1 MLNRMLLIFVIV
13 FTVGNLALILNLRED
28 VQANTK
34 WTSKLEQ
41 TNTALV
47 GRYDEKILDLQEHFE
62 SLKMDSDYLYQDILT
77 NHATIKTLEGDITSG
92 LSQLELRLS
101 ALSIELGA
109 LNDRLTELETVE
121 VPEPLEVVEEPEIIE
136 PYVVTNEVNKVVAE
150 PLACPKPI
158 KNRDFSYYIR
168 NLTINKT
175 VAFRVIYDL
184 QDGVVNNVAFENN
197 PPSSVRRATVRYL
210 NSLDFSGATATN
222 CSIPFRINI

>member
-1 MLNRMLLIFVIV
+1 MLNRMLLIFVII

-62 SLKMDSDYLYQDILT
+62 SLKMDADYLYQDILT
-77 NHATIKTLEGDITSG
+77 NHATIKNLEGDITSG
-92 LSQLELRLS
+92 LNQLELRLS
-101 ALSIELGA
+101 ALSVELGA
-109 LNDRLTELETVE
+109 LKDRLTELETVE
-121 VPEPLEVVEEPEIIE
+121 IPEPPEVVEEPEIIE
-136 PYVVTNEVNKVVAE
+136 PYVVTNEVDKVVAE

-168 NLTINKT
+168 NLTLNKA
-175 VAFRVIYDL
+175 VSFRVIYDL
-184 QDGVVNNVAFENN
+184 QDGVVDNVAFENN

-210 NSLDFSGATATN
+210 NSLDFSEATAVN
-222 CSIPFRINI
+222 CSIPFKINI

>member
-1 MLNRMLLIFVIV
+1 MLLIFVII

-62 SLKMDSDYLYQDILT
+62 SLKMDIDYLYQDILT
-77 NHATIKTLEGDITSG
+77 NHANIKNLEGDITSG

-101 ALSIELGA
+101 ALSVELGA
-109 LNDRLTELETVE
+109 VKDKLTELETVE
-121 VPEPLEVVEEPEIIE
+121 MPEPPKVVEEPEITE
-136 PYVVTNEVNKVVAE
+136 PYVVTNEVDKVVAE

-168 NLTINKT
+168 NLTLNKA

-184 QDGVVNNVAFENN
+184 QDGVVDNVAFENN

-210 NSLDFSGATATN
+210 NSLDFSGATAVN
-222 CSIPFRINI
+222 CSIPFKIKI

>member
-1 MLNRMLLIFVIV
+1 MLLIFVII

-62 SLKMDSDYLYQDILT
+62 SLKMDIDYLYQDILT
-77 NHATIKTLEGDITSG
+77 NHANIKNLEGDITSG
-92 LSQLELRLS
+92 LNQLELRLS
-101 ALSIELGA
+101 ALSVELGA
-109 LNDRLTELETVE
+109 LKDRLTELETVE
-121 VPEPLEVVEEPEIIE
+121 IPEPPEVVEEPVITK
-136 PYVVTNEVNKVVAE
+136 PYVVTNEVDKVVAE

-168 NLTINKT
+168 NLTLNKA

-184 QDGVVNNVAFENN
+184 QDGVVDNVAFENN

-210 NSLDFSGATATN
+210 NSLDFSGATAVN
-222 CSIPFRINI
+222 CSIPFKINI

>member
-1 MLNRMLLIFVIV
+1 MLNRMLLIFVII

-62 SLKMDSDYLYQDILT
+62 SLKMDADYLYQDILT
-77 NHATIKTLEGDITSG
+77 NHANIKNLEGDITSG

-101 ALSIELGA
+101 ALSVELGA
-109 LNDRLTELETVE
+109 VKDRLTELETVE
-121 VPEPLEVVEEPEIIE
+121 IPEPPKVVEEPEITE
-136 PYVVTNEVNKVVAE
+136 PYVVTNEVDKVVAE

-168 NLTINKT
+168 NLTLNKA

-184 QDGVVNNVAFENN
+184 QDGVVDNVAFENN

-210 NSLDFSGATATN
+210 NSLDFSGATAVN
-222 CSIPFRINI
+222 CSIPFKINI

>member
-1 MLNRMLLIFVIV
+1 MLNRMLLIFVII

-62 SLKMDSDYLYQDILT
+62 SLKMDADYLYQDILT
-77 NHATIKTLEGDITSG
+77 NHATIKNLEGDITSG

-101 ALSIELGA
+101 ALSVELGA

-121 VPEPLEVVEEPEIIE
+121 IPEPPEVVEEPEIIE
-136 PYVVTNEVNKVVAE
+136 PYVVTNEVDKVVAE

-168 NLTINKT
+168 NLTLNKA
-175 VAFRVIYDL
+175 VSFRVIYDL
-184 QDGVVNNVAFENN
+184 QDGVVDNVAFENN

-210 NSLDFSGATATN
+210 NSLDFSEATAVN
-222 CSIPFRINI
+222 CSIPFKINI

>member
-1 MLNRMLLIFVIV
+1 MLLIFVII

-62 SLKMDSDYLYQDILT
+62 SLKMDIDYLYQDILT
-77 NHATIKTLEGDITSG
+77 NHANIKNLEGDITSG
-92 LSQLELRLS
+92 LNQLELRLS
-101 ALSIELGA
+101 ALSVELGA
-109 LNDRLTELETVE
+109 LKDRLTELETVE
-121 VPEPLEVVEEPEIIE
+121 IPEPPEVVEEPVITE
-136 PYVVTNEVNKVVAE
+136 PYVVTNEVDKVVAE

-168 NLTINKT
+168 NLTLNKA

-184 QDGVVNNVAFENN
+184 QDGVVDNVAFENN

-210 NSLDFSGATATN
+210 NSLDFSGATAIN
-222 CSIPFRINI
+222 CSIPFKIKI

>member
-1 MLNRMLLIFVIV
+1 MLNRMLLIFVII

-62 SLKMDSDYLYQDILT
+62 SLKMDADYLYQDILT
-77 NHATIKTLEGDITSG
+77 NHATIKNLEGDITSG
-92 LSQLELRLS
+92 LNQLELRLS
-101 ALSIELGA
+101 ALSVELGA

-121 VPEPLEVVEEPEIIE
+121 IPEPPEVVEEPEIIE
-136 PYVVTNEVNKVVAE
+136 PYVVTNEVDKVVAE

-168 NLTINKT
+168 NLTLNKA

-184 QDGVVNNVAFENN
+184 QDGVVDNVAFENN

-210 NSLDFSGATATN
+210 NSLDFSEATAVN
-222 CSIPFRINI
+222 CSIPFKINI

>member
-1 MLNRMLLIFVIV
+1 MLLIFVIV

-62 SLKMDSDYLYQDILT
+62 SLKMDADYLYQDILT
-77 NHATIKTLEGDITSG
+77 NHATIKNLEGDITSG

-101 ALSIELGA
+101 ALSVELGA

-184 QDGVVNNVAFENN
+184 QDGVVDNVVFENN
-197 PPSSVRRATVRYL
+197 PSGGVRRATVRYL

>member
-1 MLNRMLLIFVIV
+1 MLLIFVII

-47 GRYDEKILDLQEHFE
+47 GRYDEKMLDLQEHFE
-62 SLKMDSDYLYQDILT
+62 SLKMDADYLYQDILT
-77 NHATIKTLEGDITSG
+77 NHATIKNLEGDITSG

-101 ALSIELGA
+101 AFSVELGA

-121 VPEPLEVVEEPEIIE
+121 VPEPPEVVEEPEIIE
-136 PYVVTNEVNKVVAE
+136 PYVVTNEVDKVVAE

-158 KNRDFSYYIR
+158 KNRDFGYYIR
-168 NLTINKT
+168 NLTLNKE
-175 VAFRVIYDL
+175 VVFRVIYDL
-184 QDGVVNNVAFENN
+184 QDGVVDNVAFENN

-222 CSIPFRINI
+222 CSIPFKINI

>member
-1 MLNRMLLIFVIV
+1 MLLIFVIV

-168 NLTINKT
+168 NLTLNKT

-184 QDGVVNNVAFENN
+184 QDGVVDNVAFENN

>member
-1 MLNRMLLIFVIV
+1 MLNRMLLIFVII

-62 SLKMDSDYLYQDILT
+62 SLKMDADYLYQDILT
-77 NHATIKTLEGDITSG
+77 NHANIKNLEGDITSG

-101 ALSIELGA
+101 ALSVELGA

-121 VPEPLEVVEEPEIIE
+121 IPEPPEVVEEPEIIE
-136 PYVVTNEVNKVVAE
+136 PYVVTNEVDKVVAE

-168 NLTINKT
+168 NLTLNKA

-184 QDGVVNNVAFENN
+184 QDGVVDNVAFENN

-210 NSLDFSGATATN
+210 NSLDFSEATAVN
-222 CSIPFRINI
+222 CSIPFKINI

>member
-1 MLNRMLLIFVIV
+1 MLLIFVII

-62 SLKMDSDYLYQDILT
+62 SLKMDADYLYQDILT
-77 NHATIKTLEGDITSG
+77 NHANIKNLEGDITSG

-101 ALSIELGA
+101 ALSVELGA
-109 LNDRLTELETVE
+109 VKDRLTELETVE
-121 VPEPLEVVEEPEIIE
+121 IPEPPKVVEEPEITE
-136 PYVVTNEVNKVVAE
+136 PYVVTNEVDKVVAE

-168 NLTINKT
+168 NLTLNKA

-184 QDGVVNNVAFENN
+184 QDGVVDNVAFENN

-210 NSLDFSGATATN
+210 NSLDFSGATAVN
-222 CSIPFRINI
+222 CSIPFKINI

>member
-1 MLNRMLLIFVIV
+1 MLLIFVII

-62 SLKMDSDYLYQDILT
+62 SLKMDADYLYQDILT
-77 NHATIKTLEGDITSG
+77 NHATIKNLEGDITSG

-101 ALSIELGA
+101 ALSVELGA

-121 VPEPLEVVEEPEIIE
+121 VPEPPEVVEEPEIIE

-184 QDGVVNNVAFENN
+184 QDGVVDNVVFENN
-197 PPSSVRRATVRYL
+197 PSGGVRRATVRYL

>member
-1 MLNRMLLIFVIV
+1 MLLIFVII

-62 SLKMDSDYLYQDILT
+62 SLKMDADYLYQDILT
-77 NHATIKTLEGDITSG
+77 NHATIKNLEGDITSG
-92 LSQLELRLS
+92 LNQLELRLS
-101 ALSIELGA
+101 ALSVELGA
-109 LNDRLTELETVE
+109 LKDRLTELETVE
-121 VPEPLEVVEEPEIIE
+121 IPEPPEVVEEPEIIE
-136 PYVVTNEVNKVVAE
+136 PYVVTNEVDKVVAE

-168 NLTINKT
+168 NLTLNKA
-175 VAFRVIYDL
+175 VSFRVIYDL
-184 QDGVVNNVAFENN
+184 QDGVVDNVAFENN

-210 NSLDFSGATATN
+210 NSLDFSEATAVN
-222 CSIPFRINI
+222 CSIPFKINI

>member
-1 MLNRMLLIFVIV
+1 MLNRMLLIFVII

-47 GRYDEKILDLQEHFE
+47 GRYDEKMLDLQEHFE
-62 SLKMDSDYLYQDILT
+62 SLKMDADYLYQDILT
-77 NHATIKTLEGDITSG
+77 NHATIKNLEGDITSG

-101 ALSIELGA
+101 ALSVELGA

-121 VPEPLEVVEEPEIIE
+121 VPEPPEVVEEPEIIE
-136 PYVVTNEVNKVVAE
+136 PYVVTNEVDKVVAE

-158 KNRDFSYYIR
+158 KNRDFGYYIR
-168 NLTINKT
+168 NLTLNKA
-175 VAFRVIYDL
+175 VVFRVIYDL
-184 QDGVVNNVAFENN
+184 QDGVVDNVAFENN

-222 CSIPFRINI
+222 CSIPFKINI

>member
-1 MLNRMLLIFVIV
+1 MLLIFVII

-62 SLKMDSDYLYQDILT
+62 SLKMDIDYLYQDILT
-77 NHATIKTLEGDITSG
+77 NHANIKNLEGDITSG

-101 ALSIELGA
+101 ALSVELGA
-109 LNDRLTELETVE
+109 FKDRLTELETVE
-121 VPEPLEVVEEPEIIE
+121 IPEPPKVVEEPEIIE
-136 PYVVTNEVNKVVAE
+136 PYVVTNEVDKVVAE

-168 NLTINKT
+168 NLTLNKA

-184 QDGVVNNVAFENN
+184 QDGVVDNVAFENN

-210 NSLDFSGATATN
+210 NSLDFSEATAIN
-222 CSIPFRINI
+222 CSIPFKIKI

>member
-1 MLNRMLLIFVIV
+1 MLLIFVII

-62 SLKMDSDYLYQDILT
+62 SLKMDADYLYQDILT
-77 NHATIKTLEGDITSG
+77 NHANIKNLEGDITSG

-101 ALSIELGA
+101 ALSVELGA
-109 LNDRLTELETVE
+109 LKDRLTELETVKI
-121 VPEPLEVVEEPEIIE
+121 PEPPEVVEEPEITE
-136 PYVVTNEVNKVVAE
+136 PYVVTNEVDKVVAE

-168 NLTINKT
+168 NLTLSKS

-184 QDGVVNNVAFENN
+184 QDGEVNNVAFENN

-210 NSLDFSGATATN
+210 NSLDFSGATAVN
-222 CSIPFRINI
+222 CSIPFRINV

>member
-1 MLNRMLLIFVIV
+1 MLNRMLLIFVII

-62 SLKMDSDYLYQDILT
+62 SLKMDIDYLYQDILT
-77 NHATIKTLEGDITSG
+77 NHANIKNLEGDITSG

-101 ALSIELGA
+101 ALSVELGA
-109 LNDRLTELETVE
+109 VKDKLTELETVE
-121 VPEPLEVVEEPEIIE
+121 MPEPPKVVEEPEITE
-136 PYVVTNEVNKVVAE
+136 PYVVTNEVDKVVAE

-168 NLTINKT
+168 NLTLNKA

-184 QDGVVNNVAFENN
+184 QDGVVDNVAFENN

-210 NSLDFSGATATN
+210 NSLDFSGATAVN
-222 CSIPFRINI
+222 CSIPFKIKI

>member
-1 MLNRMLLIFVIV
+1 MLNRMLLIFVII

-62 SLKMDSDYLYQDILT
+62 SLKMDADYLYQDILT
-77 NHATIKTLEGDITSG
+77 NHANIKNLEGDITSG

-109 LNDRLTELETVE
+109 FKDRLTELETVE
-121 VPEPLEVVEEPEIIE
+121 IPEPPKVVEEPEIIE
-136 PYVVTNEVNKVVAE
+136 PYVVTNEVDKVVAE

-168 NLTINKT
+168 NLTLNKA

-184 QDGVVNNVAFENN
+184 QDGVIDNVAFENN
-197 PPSSVRRATVRYL
+197 PPSSVRRATIRYL
-210 NSLDFSGATATN
+210 NSLDFSGATAVN
-222 CSIPFRINI
+222 

>member
-1 MLNRMLLIFVIV
+1 MLNRMLLIFVII

-47 GRYDEKILDLQEHFE
+47 GRYDEKMLDLQEHFE
-62 SLKMDSDYLYQDILT
+62 SLKMDIDYLYQDILT
-77 NHATIKTLEGDITSG
+77 NHANIKNLEGDITSG

-101 ALSIELGA
+101 ALSVELGA

-121 VPEPLEVVEEPEIIE
+121 IPEPPEVVEEPEIIE
-136 PYVVTNEVNKVVAE
+136 PYVVTNEVDKVVEE

-158 KNRDFSYYIR
+158 KNREFSYYIR
-168 NLTINKT
+168 NLTLKNS
-175 VAFRVIYDL
+175 VSFRVIYDL
-184 QDGVVNNVAFENN
+184 QDGVVDNVAFENN

-210 NSLDFSGATATN
+210 NSLDFSGATAVN
-222 CSIPFRINI
+222 CSIPFKINI

>member
-1 MLNRMLLIFVIV
+1 MLLIFVIV

-62 SLKMDSDYLYQDILT
+62 SLKMDADYLYQDILT
-77 NHATIKTLEGDITSG
+77 NHATIKNLEGDITSG
-92 LSQLELRLS
+92 LNQLELRLS
-101 ALSIELGA
+101 ALSVELGA
-109 LNDRLTELETVE
+109 LKDRLTELETVE
-121 VPEPLEVVEEPEIIE
+121 IPEPPEVVEEPEIIE
-136 PYVVTNEVNKVVAE
+136 PYVVTNEVDKVVAE

-168 NLTINKT
+168 NLTLNKA

-184 QDGVVNNVAFENN
+184 QDGVVDNVAFENN

-210 NSLDFSGATATN
+210 NSLDFSEATAVN
-222 CSIPFRINI
+222 CSIPFKINI

>member
-62 SLKMDSDYLYQDILT
+62 SLKMDADYLYQDILT

-168 NLTINKT
+168 NLTLNKT

-184 QDGVVNNVAFENN
+184 QDGVVDNVAFENN

>member
-168 NLTINKT
+168 NLTLNKT

-184 QDGVVNNVAFENN
+184 QDGVVDNVAFENN

>member
-1 MLNRMLLIFVIV
+1 MLNRMLLIFVII

-47 GRYDEKILDLQEHFE
+47 GRYDEKMLDLQEHFE
-62 SLKMDSDYLYQDILT
+62 SLKMDADYLYQDILT
-77 NHATIKTLEGDITSG
+77 NHATIKNLEGDITSG

-101 ALSIELGA
+101 AFSVELGA

-121 VPEPLEVVEEPEIIE
+121 VPEPPEVVEEPEIIE
-136 PYVVTNEVNKVVAE
+136 PYVVTNEVDKVVAE

-158 KNRDFSYYIR
+158 KNRDFGYYIR
-168 NLTINKT
+168 NLTLNKE
-175 VAFRVIYDL
+175 VVFRVIYDL
-184 QDGVVNNVAFENN
+184 QDGVVDNVAFENN

-222 CSIPFRINI
+222 CSIPFKINI

>member
-1 MLNRMLLIFVIV
+1 MLNRMLLIFVII

-62 SLKMDSDYLYQDILT
+62 SLKMDADYLYQDILT
-77 NHATIKTLEGDITSG
+77 NHANIKNLEGDITSG

-101 ALSIELGA
+101 ALSVELGA
-109 LNDRLTELETVE
+109 LKDRLTELETVKI
-121 VPEPLEVVEEPEIIE
+121 PEPPEVVEEPEITE
-136 PYVVTNEVNKVVAE
+136 PYVVTNEVDKVVAE

-168 NLTINKT
+168 NLTLSKS

-184 QDGVVNNVAFENN
+184 QDGEVNNVAFENN

-210 NSLDFSGATATN
+210 NSLDFSGATAVN
-222 CSIPFRINI
+222 CSIPFRINV

>member
-1 MLNRMLLIFVIV
+1 MLNRMLLIFVII

-62 SLKMDSDYLYQDILT
+62 SLKMDADYLYQDILT
-77 NHATIKTLEGDITSG
+77 NHATIKNLEGDITSG

-101 ALSIELGA
+101 ALSVELGA

-121 VPEPLEVVEEPEIIE
+121 IPEPPEVVEEPEIIE
-136 PYVVTNEVNKVVAE
+136 PYVVTNEVDKVVAE

-168 NLTINKT
+168 NLTLNKA

-184 QDGVVNNVAFENN
+184 QDGVVDNVAFENN

-210 NSLDFSGATATN
+210 NSLDFSEATAVN
-222 CSIPFRINI
+222 CSIPFKINI

>member
-1 MLNRMLLIFVIV
+1 MLLIFVII

-62 SLKMDSDYLYQDILT
+62 SLKMDIDYLYQDILT
-77 NHATIKTLEGDITSG
+77 NHANIKNLEGDITSG
-92 LSQLELRLS
+92 LNQLELRLS
-101 ALSIELGA
+101 ALSVELGA
-109 LNDRLTELETVE
+109 LKDRLTELETVE
-121 VPEPLEVVEEPEIIE
+121 IPEPPEVVEEPVITE
-136 PYVVTNEVNKVVAE
+136 PYVVTNEVDKVVAE

-168 NLTINKT
+168 NLTLNKA

-184 QDGVVNNVAFENN
+184 QDGVVDNVAFENN

-210 NSLDFSGATATN
+210 NSLDFSGATAVN
-222 CSIPFRINI
+222 CSIPFKINI

>member
-1 MLNRMLLIFVIV
+1 MLNRMLLIFVII
-13 FTVGNLALILNLRED
+13 FTLGNLALILNLRED

-62 SLKMDSDYLYQDILT
+62 SLKMDADYLYQDILT
-77 NHATIKTLEGDITSG
+77 NHANIKNLEGDITSG

-101 ALSIELGA
+101 ALSVEFGA
-109 LNDRLTELETVE
+109 LKDRLTELETVE
-121 VPEPLEVVEEPEIIE
+121 IPEPPKVVEEPEIIE
-136 PYVVTNEVNKVVAE
+136 PYVVTNEVDKVVEE

-168 NLTINKT
+168 NLTLNKA

-184 QDGVVNNVAFENN
+184 QDGVVDNVAFENN
-197 PPSSVRRATVRYL
+197 SPSSVRRATVRYL
-210 NSLDFSGATATN
+210 NSLDFSKATAIN
-222 CSIPFRINI
+222 CSIPFKIKI

>member
-62 SLKMDSDYLYQDILT
+62 SLKMDADYLYQDILT
-77 NHATIKTLEGDITSG
+77 NHATIKNLEGDITSG

-101 ALSIELGA
+101 ALSVELGA

-184 QDGVVNNVAFENN
+184 QDGVVDNVVFENN
-197 PPSSVRRATVRYL
+197 PSGGVRRATVRYL

>member
-1 MLNRMLLIFVIV
+1 MLLIFVII

-47 GRYDEKILDLQEHFE
+47 GRYDEKMLDLQEHFE
-62 SLKMDSDYLYQDILT
+62 SLKMDADYLYQDILT
-77 NHATIKTLEGDITSG
+77 NHANIKNLEGDITSG

-101 ALSIELGA
+101 ALSVELGA
-109 LNDRLTELETVE
+109 LKDRLTELETVKI
-121 VPEPLEVVEEPEIIE
+121 PEPPEVVEEPEITE
-136 PYVVTNEVNKVVAE
+136 PYVVTNEVDKVVAE

-168 NLTINKT
+168 NLTLSKS

-184 QDGVVNNVAFENN
+184 QDGEVNNVAFENN

-210 NSLDFSGATATN
+210 NSLDFSGATAVN
-222 CSIPFRINI
+222 CSIPFRINV

>member
-1 MLNRMLLIFVIV
+1 MLLIFVII

-62 SLKMDSDYLYQDILT
+62 SLKMDIDYLYQDILT
-77 NHATIKTLEGDITSG
+77 NHANIKNLEGDITSG
-92 LSQLELRLS
+92 LNQLELRLS
-101 ALSIELGA
+101 ALSVELGA
-109 LNDRLTELETVE
+109 FKDRLTQLETVE
-121 VPEPLEVVEEPEIIE
+121 IPEPPKVVEEPEIIE
-136 PYVVTNEVNKVVAE
+136 PYVVTNEVDKVVEE

-158 KNRDFSYYIR
+158 KNRDFGYYIR
-168 NLTINKT
+168 NLTLNNT
-175 VAFRVIYDL
+175 VSFRVIYDL
-184 QDGVVNNVAFENN
+184 QDGVVDNVAFENN

-210 NSLDFSGATATN
+210 NSLDFSGATAVN
-222 CSIPFRINI
+222 CSIPFKINI

>member
-1 MLNRMLLIFVIV
+1 MLLIFVIV

-101 ALSIELGA
+101 ALSVELGA

-121 VPEPLEVVEEPEIIE
+121 VPEPPEVVEEPEIIE

-184 QDGVVNNVAFENN
+184 QDGVVDNVVFENN
-197 PPSSVRRATVRYL
+197 PSGGVRRATVRYL

>member
-1 MLNRMLLIFVIV
+1 MLLIFVII

-62 SLKMDSDYLYQDILT
+62 SLKMDIDYLYQDILT
-77 NHATIKTLEGDITSG
+77 NHANIKNLEGDITSG
-92 LSQLELRLS
+92 LNQLELRLS
-101 ALSIELGA
+101 ALSIEFVA
-109 LNDRLTELETVE
+109 LKDRLTELETVE
-121 VPEPLEVVEEPEIIE
+121 IPEPPEVVEEPVITK
-136 PYVVTNEVNKVVAE
+136 PYVVTNEVDKVVAE

-168 NLTINKT
+168 NLTLNKA

-184 QDGVVNNVAFENN
+184 QDGVVDNVAFENN

-210 NSLDFSGATATN
+210 NSLDFSGATAVN
-222 CSIPFRINI
+222 CSIPFKINI

>member
-1 MLNRMLLIFVIV
+1 MLLIFVII

-62 SLKMDSDYLYQDILT
+62 SLKMDADYLYQDILT
-77 NHATIKTLEGDITSG
+77 NHANIKNLEGDITSG

-101 ALSIELGA
+101 ALSVELGA
-109 LNDRLTELETVE
+109 FKDRLTELETVE
-121 VPEPLEVVEEPEIIE
+121 IPEPPKVVEEPEIIE
-136 PYVVTNEVNKVVAE
+136 PYVVTNEVDKVVAE

-168 NLTINKT
+168 NLTLNKA

-184 QDGVVNNVAFENN
+184 QDGVVDNVAFENN

-210 NSLDFSGATATN
+210 NSLDFSEATAIN
-222 CSIPFRINI
+222 CSIPFKIKI